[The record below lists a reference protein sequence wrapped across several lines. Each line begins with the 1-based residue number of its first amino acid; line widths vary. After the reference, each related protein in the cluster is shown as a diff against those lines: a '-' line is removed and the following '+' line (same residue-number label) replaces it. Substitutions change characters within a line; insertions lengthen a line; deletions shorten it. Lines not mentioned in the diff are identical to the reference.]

1 MRVRPWSIRA
11 VLLAVLPLIVGGCG
25 LGGGGSSVT
34 AQNTNTLDQSLLPHV
49 KRIRGRGHRAKPHP
63 RPAPPGVAALIGR
76 AASLSQ
82 AEPGLRVIA
91 TLTTQA
97 PGAAVA
103 GRSQMTVSDAI
114 GQNAVQARLS
124 FPLPSPRRG
133 VHTSSVRVVTRG
145 GVMYLQPPAAFAQLV
160 SPRRPW
166 WALPLDRL
174 PAFEANPRFGQLIR
188 AAASMNAPGAY
199 LAYLAG
205 FASSMNELGHATI
218 GGIRTTHYKALV
230 TIGQAAKLLP
240 GSLGVTLGPALRA
253 AAAARSA
260 PLMAVDVWIDAS
272 HLVRRLHLSMSAQ
285 SPSGQPIRLSLQQD
299 YLSYLGLATPSLPS
313 ARQTVHPSA

>member
-49 KRIRGRGHRAKPHP
+49 TRLRGRGHRAKPHP

-124 FPLPSPRRG
+124 FPLPSPRGG

-199 LAYLAG
+199 LAYLAS

-230 TIGQAAKLLP
+230 TVGQAAKLLP

-285 SPSGQPIRLSLQQD
+285 SLSGQPIRLSLQQD
-299 YLSYLGLATPSLPS
+299 YLSYLGLATPSLPL